1 MEKEIDT
8 KAEMASLLK
17 QRSQQ
22 IRANIA
28 GIDPIIWA
36 RKNRSSVSG
45 CRPLE
50 RQQTGSR
57 KMLGSP
63 GDYQA
68 ITKQAIAMAF
78 EQVRQLSARPAVQEV
93 LFAMKSNP
101 ISRCNRKDFVKIMNA
116 VDGLANYQIAMQF
129 R

>member
-28 GIDPIIWA
+28 GIDPNNLGTA
-36 RKNRSSVSG
+36 KRSRLSG

-50 RQQTGSR
+50 RSR
-57 KMLGSP
+57 QGREMLGSP

-78 EQVRQLSARPAVQEV
+78 EQVD
-93 LFAMKSNP
+93 N
-101 ISRCNRKDFVKIMNA
+101 
-116 VDGLANYQIAMQF
+116 
-129 R
+129 